1 MGEPPS
7 EKTKFTNAGMKC
19 STCCDWQ
26 KKIECYKNF
35 NVSFIKGSTNYKQSS
50 VTDHEKTDQ
59 HSKSK
64 GFKDKKHAE
73 SEGIP
78 LPHVSIPKGVPDS
91 SALKQCF
98 NRMGVEE
105 KESVKKL
112 FDLSYMLAKKG
123 WPYYWSREG
132 TQC

>member
-1 MGEPPS
+1 MGDRKPPS
-7 EKTKFTNAGMKC
+7 EKTKLKWQNGRSWLKFTYAGMKC

-26 KKIECYKNF
+26 TKIESCKNF
-35 NVSFIKGSTNYKQSS
+35 NVSYIKGSTNYKQSA

-64 GFKDKKHAE
+64 GFEDKKQAE
-73 SEGIP
+73 SKGIP
-78 LPHVSIPKGVPDS
+78 LPHVSIRQSVPES

-105 KESVKKL
+105 KETV
-112 FDLSYMLAKKG
+112 
-123 WPYYWSREG
+123 
-132 TQC
+132 